1 MTVKEY
7 LMQIILYD
15 TRLKQKKLKL
25 QRMREDCYSAKGL
38 DTSKEKVHSSLS
50 NGYNRIDK
58 MVDYESKIKKDV
70 ENLRQLR
77 ETIIE
82 EINSLDNYIYIELL
96 TEKYVNKKSLF
107 EIIKT
112 NKGLCYSYA
121 YIKTLHGK
129 ALNAF
134 KVKYPNYFLKDN
146 TF

>member
-38 DTSKEKVHSSLS
+38 DTSKEKVHNSLS

-70 ENLRQLR
+70 ENLFAIVTAFSGNGNVVYYCR
-77 ETIIE
+77 
-82 EINSLDNYIYIELL
+82 
-96 TEKYVNKKSLF
+96 
-107 EIIKT
+107 
-112 NKGLCYSYA
+112 
-121 YIKTLHGK
+121 TLE
-129 ALNAF
+129 
-134 KVKYPNYFLKDN
+134 
-146 TF
+146 

>member
-1 MTVKEY
+1 MKNNYRLTAEELRKSILQLAIQGKLVKQNLNDEPASVLVEKIY
-7 LMQIILYD
+7 EEKR
-15 TRLKQKKLKL
+15 RLI
-25 QRMREDCYSAKGL
+25 A
-38 DTSKEKVHSSLS
+38 
-50 NGYNRIDK
+50 
-58 MVDYESKIKKDV
+58 ESKIKKDV

-112 NKGLCYSYA
+112 NKDLCYSYA

>member
-25 QRMREDCYSAKGL
+25 QRMREDCYSPKGL

-112 NKGLCYSYA
+112 NKDLCYSYA
-121 YIKTLHGK
+121 YIKTH
-129 ALNAF
+129 
-134 KVKYPNYFLKDN
+134 
-146 TF
+146 

>member
-1 MTVKEY
+1 
-7 LMQIILYD
+7 
-15 TRLKQKKLKL
+15 
-25 QRMREDCYSAKGL
+25 
-38 DTSKEKVHSSLS
+38 
-50 NGYNRIDK
+50 

-112 NKGLCYSYA
+112 NILSCGSL
-121 YIKTLHGK
+121 
-129 ALNAF
+129 
-134 KVKYPNYFLKDN
+134 
-146 TF
+146 